1 MTTPEI
7 GKLEPVGLRSI
18 WPDEARDFTPWLAQ
32 NLDLLGAELGMELEL
47 DRQEVTLP
55 GGAGR
60 VDILAKQVGSGATV
74 VIENQL
80 EVSDDGH
87 CLRLLGYAASIGADI
102 LVWVAR
108 GFTEYHRSI
117 VKWINNTDS
126 INIYAVTV
134 ESWRIGESRAARF
147 HLVESPQS
155 ESGTRR
161 SSSDSPNRNQRYA
174 NFYRQVAEKL
184 RRSELPP
191 VGRGG
196 WRGKWRSFQTGHPP
210 HFYSLGL
217 EDVGEAR
224 AYFEA
229 RGEDAQVVYDALR
242 ERRAEIDSELSGAT
256 IEWQDGHRWIALKT
270 KASLDDPEE
279 KHEET
284 REWMASNLLKL
295 RNVIQPRLDQIMAE
309 LQPPATGDDVD
320 SPTTNDEQETTQ

>member
-1 MTTPEI
+1 MTTPEL
-7 GKLEPVGLRSI
+7 GKLEQVGLRSI

-32 NLDLLGAELGMELEL
+32 NLDLLGAELGTELEL

-60 VDILAKQVGSGATV
+60 VDILAKQVGSDASV

-80 EVSDDGH
+80 ELSDDRH

-117 VKWINNTDS
+117 VKWINDTDS

-134 ESWRIGESRAARF
+134 ESWRIGDSRAVRF

-155 ESGTRR
+155 ELATRR
-161 SSSDSPNRNQRYA
+161 SSSNSPNTNQRYA
-174 NFYRQVAEKL
+174 NFYRPVVEKL

-191 VGRGG
+191 IGRGG

-210 HFYSLGL
+210 HIYSLGL

-229 RGEDAQVVYDALR
+229 RGENVQAVYDALR
-242 ERRAEIDSELSGAT
+242 EHRAEIDSKLSGAT
-256 IEWQDGHRWIALKT
+256 IEWQDRHRWIALKT
-270 KASLDDPEE
+270 IASLNDPEE

-295 RNVIQPRLDQIMAE
+295 RDVIQPYLDQIMDE
-309 LQPPATGDDVD
+309 LNADAHEP
-320 SPTTNDEQETTQ
+320 SP